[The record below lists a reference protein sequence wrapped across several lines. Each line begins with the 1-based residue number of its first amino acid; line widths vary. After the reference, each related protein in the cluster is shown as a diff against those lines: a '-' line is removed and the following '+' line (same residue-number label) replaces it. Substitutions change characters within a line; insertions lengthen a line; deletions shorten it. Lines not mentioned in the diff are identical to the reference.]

1 MLRIEIHLT
10 NPPAGMP
17 LEIRSQNRVCGK
29 TNNEIINNFNK
40 IIAGIHIKSWRDS
53 GELHS
58 EAGERWDIERIKTVG
73 DRPIVKYYRYDD
85 FSAECVG
92 ELRVFEV
99 RDNDIWE
106 MLFGEPLSRVA
117 GDGN

>member
-1 MLRIEIHLT
+1 MLRIEIHLI
-10 NPPAGMP
+10 NPPAGVP
-17 LEIRSQNRVCGK
+17 PEIRSQNRICAK
-29 TNNEIINNFNK
+29 TINDLVDGFNK
-40 IIAGIHIKSWRDS
+40 VVAGIHIKSWRDS

-117 GDGN
+117 GN